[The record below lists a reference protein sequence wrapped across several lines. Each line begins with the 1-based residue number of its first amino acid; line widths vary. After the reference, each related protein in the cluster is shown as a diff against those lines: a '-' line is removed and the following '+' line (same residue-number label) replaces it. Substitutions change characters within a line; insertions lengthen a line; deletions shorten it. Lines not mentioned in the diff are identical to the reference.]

1 MRKTLLALTILSVIL
16 GGCDSS
22 SQRKGSVRQGDGGQE
37 FELWLEG
44 FVSQETE
51 DGEEKKYSLWVEVA
65 DTEKLRRRGL
75 SGREYLAN
83 DKGMLFVMDG
93 PSWMR
98 MWMKDCRIPLDV
110 LYFDRDKKLINF
122 HSMAVPSAEQA
133 DSDLP
138 EYPSDKPAR
147 YALEVA
153 GGRARQ
159 LGLKQGLTT
168 IIFSEG
174 LLKRLQKGT
183 E

>member
-22 SQRKGSVRQGDGGQE
+22 SQQKRSLRQGKQKPE
-37 FELWLEG
+37 FEVWLKG
-44 FVSQETE
+44 HETE
-51 DGEEKKYSLWVEVA
+51 NGRAEKYCFYVEVA
-65 DTEKLRRRGL
+65 DTQKLLRRGL

-83 DKGMLFVMDG
+83 DKGMLFVTAA

-98 MWMKDCRIPLDV
+98 MWMKDCHIPLDV

-122 HSMAVPSAEQA
+122 HTMTVPSAEQA
-133 DSDLP
+133 DIELP
-138 EYPSDKPAR
+138 KYPSDKPAQ
-147 YALEVA
+147 YALEVVA
-153 GGRARQ
+153 GTARR

-168 IIFSEG
+168 ISFSED
-174 LLKRLQKGT
+174 LLKRLQKGA